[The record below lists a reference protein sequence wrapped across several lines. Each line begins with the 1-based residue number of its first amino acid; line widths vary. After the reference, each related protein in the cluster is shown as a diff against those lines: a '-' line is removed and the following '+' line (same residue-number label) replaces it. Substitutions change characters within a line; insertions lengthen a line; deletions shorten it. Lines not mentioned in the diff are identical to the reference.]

1 VSGGRPGRTDEAA
14 RAGKGLLSW
23 KSVVWQDDTMAEALI
38 VGSPVVGRVVAM
50 RDVPDPVF
58 AESIVGPGLA
68 IDPDPE
74 LGGRVVA
81 PCAGVVVKLH
91 PHAFVLLAPG
101 ASADGAPATPAP
113 PAAGRGVLVH
123 LGIDTVQ
130 LKGEGFT
137 LLVAEGDT
145 VAAGQELIVWSP
157 TWVSDAGRSPLVP
170 VVALDLG
177 PRGLEELVRPGT
189 RVQAGDALFH
199 LA

>member
-1 VSGGRPGRTDEAA
+1 
-14 RAGKGLLSW
+14 
-23 KSVVWQDDTMAEALI
+23 MAEALI
-38 VGSPVVGRVVAM
+38 VGSPVAGRVVAM

-68 IDPDPE
+68 IDPDPG

-91 PHAFVLLAPG
+91 PHAFVLLAPPAEEPEPG
-101 ASADGAPATPAP
+101 AAPG
-113 PAAGRGVLVH
+113 GRGVLVH

-145 VAAGQELIVWSP
+145 VVADQDLIVWSP
-157 TWVSDAGRSPLVP
+157 TAVSDGGRSPLVP

-177 PRGLEELVRPGT
+177 PRGLDELVRPGT
-189 RVQAGDALFH
+189 RVQAGDPLFR
-199 LA
+199 LT

>member
-1 VSGGRPGRTDEAA
+1 
-14 RAGKGLLSW
+14 
-23 KSVVWQDDTMAEALI
+23 MAEALI
-38 VGSPVVGRVVAM
+38 VGSPVAGRVVAM

-68 IDPDPE
+68 VDPDPE
-74 LGGRVVA
+74 LGRRVVA

-91 PHAFVLLAPG
+91 PHAFVLLAPP
-101 ASADGAPATPAP
+101 ADPPEPDGTAAGAPAGASPAQAAT
-113 PAAGRGVLVH
+113 AAGRGVLVH

-130 LKGEGFT
+130 LKGDGFT

-145 VAAGQELIVWSP
+145 VAAGQDLVAWSP
-157 TWVSDAGRSPLVP
+157 VAVSDGGRSPLVP

-177 PRGLEELVRPGT
+177 PGTLEELVRPGA

>member
-1 VSGGRPGRTDEAA
+1 
-14 RAGKGLLSW
+14 
-23 KSVVWQDDTMAEALI
+23 MAEALI

-74 LGGRVVA
+74 LGRRVVA

-91 PHAFVLLAPG
+91 PHAFVLLAPPVG
-101 ASADGAPATPAP
+101 PTGQTGPEAGGRQGPEADPVGPVGTVDPVG
-113 PAAGRGVLVH
+113 GRGVLVH

-130 LKGEGFT
+130 LKGVGFT
-137 LLVAEGDT
+137 LLAAEGDS
-145 VAAGQELIVWSP
+145 VVAGQALIAWSP
-157 TWVSDAGRSPLVP
+157 AEVFDGGRSPLVP

-177 PRGLEELVRPGT
+177 PLGLEELVRPGAL
-189 RVQAGDALFH
+189 VQAGDPLFL

>member
-1 VSGGRPGRTDEAA
+1 
-14 RAGKGLLSW
+14 
-23 KSVVWQDDTMAEALI
+23 MAEALI
-38 VGSPVVGRVVAM
+38 VGSPVAGRVVAM

-91 PHAFVLLAPG
+91 PHAFVLLAPSG
-101 ASADGAPATPAP
+101 DEPETVGGTPA
-113 PAAGRGVLVH
+113 AAGRGVLVH

-137 LLVAEGDT
+137 LLVAEGAT
-145 VAAGQELIVWSP
+145 VVAGQELIAWSP
-157 TWVSDAGRSPLVP
+157 GEVSDGGRSPLVP

-177 PRGLEELVRPGT
+177 PRGLEELARPGM
-189 RVQAGDALFH
+189 RVPAGEPLFR
-199 LA
+199 LP

>member
-1 VSGGRPGRTDEAA
+1 
-14 RAGKGLLSW
+14 
-23 KSVVWQDDTMAEALI
+23 MAEALI
-38 VGSPVVGRVVAM
+38 VGSPVAGRVVAM

-91 PHAFVLLAPG
+91 PHAFVLLVL
-101 ASADGAPATPAP
+101 SAGPPEHAAPAGTAG
-113 PAAGRGVLVH
+113 GRGVLVH

-130 LKGEGFT
+130 LKGAGFD
-137 LLVAEGDT
+137 LLVAEGDV
-145 VAAGQELIVWSP
+145 VAAGQQLIAWSP
-157 TWVSDAGRSPLVP
+157 AEVSDGGRSPLVP

-177 PRGLEELVRPGT
+177 PKGLEELVRPGA
-189 RVQAGDALFH
+189 RVQAGDPLFR
-199 LA
+199 LP

>member
-1 VSGGRPGRTDEAA
+1 
-14 RAGKGLLSW
+14 
-23 KSVVWQDDTMAEALI
+23 MAEVLI
-38 VGSPVVGRVVAM
+38 VGSPVAGRVVAM
-50 RDVPDPVF
+50 REVPDPVF

-68 IDPDPE
+68 IDPDPDPE

-91 PHAFVLLAPG
+91 PHAFVLLAPPAEKPAPDG
-101 ASADGAPATPAP
+101 GADGAAA
-113 PAAGRGVLVH
+113 AAGRGVLVH

-130 LKGEGFT
+130 LKGEGFI

-145 VAAGQELIVWSP
+145 VAAGQELVVWSP
-157 TWVSDAGRSPLVP
+157 TAVSDGGRSPLVP

-177 PRGLEELVRPGT
+177 PGGLEELVRPGT
-189 RVQAGDALFH
+189 RVQAGDPLFH

>member
-1 VSGGRPGRTDEAA
+1 
-14 RAGKGLLSW
+14 
-23 KSVVWQDDTMAEALI
+23 MAEALI

-91 PHAFVLLAPG
+91 PHAFVLLVP
-101 ASADGAPATPAP
+101 SAGPSEPAGPAG
-113 PAAGRGVLVH
+113 PAGGRGVLVH

-130 LKGEGFT
+130 LKGAGFD
-137 LLVAEGDT
+137 LLVTEGDT
-145 VAAGQELIVWSP
+145 VAAGQQLIAWSP
-157 TWVSDAGRSPLVP
+157 GKVSDGGRSPLVP

-177 PRGLEELVRPGT
+177 PKGLEELVRPGA
-189 RVQAGDALFH
+189 RVRAGDPLFR
-199 LA
+199 LP

>member
-1 VSGGRPGRTDEAA
+1 
-14 RAGKGLLSW
+14 
-23 KSVVWQDDTMAEALI
+23 MAEALI
-38 VGSPVVGRVVAM
+38 VGSPVAGRVVAM

-91 PHAFVLLAPG
+91 PHAFVLLAPPAEAVSRGVGG
-101 ASADGAPATPAP
+101 AAGTGGPAAG

-130 LKGEGFT
+130 LEGEGFT
-137 LLVAEGDT
+137 LLAAEGDT
-145 VAAGQELIVWSP
+145 VVAGQELVVWSP
-157 TWVSDAGRSPLVP
+157 SGVSDGGRSPLVP

-177 PRGLEELVRPGT
+177 PRGLEELVRPGA
-189 RVQAGDALFH
+189 RVRAGDSLFR
-199 LA
+199 LP

>member
-1 VSGGRPGRTDEAA
+1 
-14 RAGKGLLSW
+14 
-23 KSVVWQDDTMAEALI
+23 MAEALI
-38 VGSPVVGRVVAM
+38 VGSPVAGRVVAM

-68 IDPDPE
+68 IDPDPA

-91 PHAFVLLAPG
+91 PHAFVLLAPPAEPSG
-101 ASADGAPATPAP
+101 PDSPAAGAPATAAAVPAA

-130 LKGEGFT
+130 LKGEGFI

-145 VAAGQELIVWSP
+145 VTAGQELVVWSP
-157 TWVSDAGRSPLVP
+157 TAVSDGGRSPLVP
-170 VVALDLG
+170 VVALDLVPG
-177 PRGLEELVRPGT
+177 GLEELVRPGA
-189 RVQAGDALFH
+189 RVQAGDPLFH
-199 LA
+199 LP

>member
-1 VSGGRPGRTDEAA
+1 
-14 RAGKGLLSW
+14 
-23 KSVVWQDDTMAEALI
+23 MAEALI
-38 VGSPVVGRVVAM
+38 VGSPVAGRVVAM

-91 PHAFVLLAPG
+91 PHAFVLLVP
-101 ASADGAPATPAP
+101 SAEPAGTAGPAGSAG
-113 PAAGRGVLVH
+113 PAGTAGPAGGRGVLVH

-130 LKGEGFT
+130 LKGAGFD

-145 VAAGQELIVWSP
+145 VAAGQQLIAWSP
-157 TWVSDAGRSPLVP
+157 AEVSGGGRSPLVP

-177 PRGLEELVRPGT
+177 PKGLEELVRPGH
-189 RVQAGDALFH
+189 RVQAGDPLFR
-199 LA
+199 LP

>member
-1 VSGGRPGRTDEAA
+1 
-14 RAGKGLLSW
+14 
-23 KSVVWQDDTMAEALI
+23 MAEALI

-74 LGGRVVA
+74 PGGSVVA

-91 PHAFVLLAPG
+91 PHAFVLLAP
-101 ASADGAPATPAP
+101 SAEPTSSSE

-130 LKGEGFT
+130 LKGAGFT
-137 LLVAEGDT
+137 LLVAEGDN
-145 VAAGQELIVWSP
+145 VVAGQELVVWSP
-157 TWVSDAGRSPLVP
+157 NEVADGGRSPLVP

-189 RVQAGDALFH
+189 RVQAGDPLFR
-199 LA
+199 LP

>member
-1 VSGGRPGRTDEAA
+1 
-14 RAGKGLLSW
+14 
-23 KSVVWQDDTMAEALI
+23 MAEVLI
-38 VGSPVVGRVVAM
+38 VGSPVAGRVVAM

-91 PHAFVLLAPG
+91 PHAFVLLAP
-101 ASADGAPATPAP
+101 PAEDRPDARPCGPAG
-113 PAAGRGVLVH
+113 GRGVLVH

-145 VAAGQELIVWSP
+145 VVADQDLVVWSP
-157 TWVSDAGRSPLVP
+157 TAVSDGGRSPLVP

-177 PRGLEELVRPGT
+177 PGRPGG
-189 RVQAGDALFH
+189 AGPARALGSRRATPLFR
-199 LA
+199 LT

>member
-1 VSGGRPGRTDEAA
+1 
-14 RAGKGLLSW
+14 
-23 KSVVWQDDTMAEALI
+23 MAEALI

-91 PHAFVLLAPG
+91 PHAFVLLV
-101 ASADGAPATPAP
+101 P
-113 PAAGRGVLVH
+113 PAEPPEPAATAVPAGGRGVLVH

-130 LKGEGFT
+130 LKGAGFD

-157 TWVSDAGRSPLVP
+157 AEVSDGGRSPLVP

-177 PRGLEELVRPGT
+177 PKGLEELVRPGA
-189 RVQAGDALFH
+189 RVQAGDPLFR

>member
-1 VSGGRPGRTDEAA
+1 
-14 RAGKGLLSW
+14 
-23 KSVVWQDDTMAEALI
+23 MAKALI
-38 VGSPVVGRVVAM
+38 VGSPVAGRVVAM

-81 PCAGVVVKLH
+81 PCAGEVVKLH
-91 PHAFVLLAPG
+91 PHAFVLLAPPAEESEPAG
-101 ASADGAPATPAP
+101 RAHAAPTG
-113 PAAGRGVLVH
+113 GRGVLVH

-145 VAAGQELIVWSP
+145 VVAGQDLVVWSP
-157 TWVSDAGRSPLVP
+157 TAVSDGGRSPLVP
-170 VVALDLG
+170 VLALDLG
-177 PRGLEELVRPGT
+177 PGNLEELARPGT
-189 RVQAGDALFH
+189 RVRAGDSLFR
-199 LA
+199 LT

>member
-1 VSGGRPGRTDEAA
+1 
-14 RAGKGLLSW
+14 
-23 KSVVWQDDTMAEALI
+23 MAEALI
-38 VGSPVVGRVVAM
+38 VGSPVAGRVVAM

-91 PHAFVLLAPG
+91 PHAFVLLAPPTEQPG
-101 ASADGAPATPAP
+101 AGGSA
-113 PAAGRGVLVH
+113 AAGRGVLVH

-130 LKGEGFT
+130 LKGAGFT
-137 LLVAEGDT
+137 LLAAEGDT
-145 VAAGQELIVWSP
+145 VAAGQELIAWSP
-157 TWVSDAGRSPLVP
+157 TDVSDGGRSPLVP

-177 PRGLEELVRPGT
+177 PRGLEELVRPGA
-189 RVQAGDALFH
+189 RVRAGDPLFH

>member
-1 VSGGRPGRTDEAA
+1 
-14 RAGKGLLSW
+14 
-23 KSVVWQDDTMAEALI
+23 MAEALI
-38 VGSPVVGRVVAM
+38 VGSPVAGRVVAM

-91 PHAFVLLAPG
+91 PHAFVLLAP
-101 ASADGAPATPAP
+101 SAEQPAPDAAAEAPATPAS

-157 TWVSDAGRSPLVP
+157 TAVSDGGRSPLVP

-177 PRGLEELVRPGT
+177 PRGLEELARPGT
-189 RVQAGDALFH
+189 RVQAGDALFY
-199 LA
+199 LP

>member
-1 VSGGRPGRTDEAA
+1 
-14 RAGKGLLSW
+14 
-23 KSVVWQDDTMAEALI
+23 MAEALI
-38 VGSPVVGRVVAM
+38 VGSPVAGRVVAM

-68 IDPDPE
+68 IDPDPA

-91 PHAFVLLAPG
+91 PHAFVLLAPP
-101 ASADGAPATPAP
+101 AEPSDLDVPAPGAPAAAPAV

-130 LKGEGFT
+130 LTGEGFI

-145 VAAGQELIVWSP
+145 VTAGQELVVWSP
-157 TWVSDAGRSPLVP
+157 TAVSDGGRSPLVP

-177 PRGLEELVRPGT
+177 PGGLEELVRPGT
-189 RVQAGDALFH
+189 RVRAGDPLFH

>member
-1 VSGGRPGRTDEAA
+1 
-14 RAGKGLLSW
+14 
-23 KSVVWQDDTMAEALI
+23 MAEALI
-38 VGSPVVGRVVAM
+38 VGSPVAGRVVAM

-58 AESIVGPGLA
+58 AESLVGPGLA
-68 IDPDPE
+68 VDPDPE

-91 PHAFVLLAPG
+91 PHAFVLLAPPTVQPG
-101 ASADGAPATPAP
+101 PDSPAG
-113 PAAGRGVLVH
+113 GRGVLVH

-137 LLVAEGDT
+137 LLVSEGET
-145 VAAGQELIVWSP
+145 VVAGQELVAWSP
-157 TWVSDAGRSPLVP
+157 TTVSDDGRSPLVP

-177 PRGLEELVRPGT
+177 PGSLEELIRPGA
-189 RVQAGDALFH
+189 RVQAGDPLFR

>member
-1 VSGGRPGRTDEAA
+1 
-14 RAGKGLLSW
+14 
-23 KSVVWQDDTMAEALI
+23 MAEALI
-38 VGSPVVGRVVAM
+38 VGSPVAGRVVAM

-91 PHAFVLLAPG
+91 PHAFVLLVP
-101 ASADGAPATPAP
+101 SADPPEQAEPAGPAG
-113 PAAGRGVLVH
+113 GRGVLVH

-130 LKGEGFT
+130 LKGAGFD

-145 VAAGQELIVWSP
+145 VAAGQQLIAWSP
-157 TWVSDAGRSPLVP
+157 TEVSDGGRSPLVP

-177 PRGLEELVRPGT
+177 PKGLEELVRPGT
-189 RVQAGDALFH
+189 LVQAGDPLFH
-199 LA
+199 LP

>member
-1 VSGGRPGRTDEAA
+1 
-14 RAGKGLLSW
+14 
-23 KSVVWQDDTMAEALI
+23 MAEALI
-38 VGSPVVGRVVAM
+38 VGSPVAGRVVAM

-68 IDPDPE
+68 IDPDPA

-91 PHAFVLLAPG
+91 PHAFVLLAPPVEPSG
-101 ASADGAPATPAP
+101 PDGLAAGAPAAG

-130 LKGEGFT
+130 LKGEGFI

-145 VAAGQELIVWSP
+145 VTAGQELVVWSP
-157 TWVSDAGRSPLVP
+157 TAVSDGGRSPLVP

-177 PRGLEELVRPGT
+177 PNGLDELVRPGA
-189 RVQAGDALFH
+189 RVQAGDPLFH
-199 LA
+199 LP

>member
-1 VSGGRPGRTDEAA
+1 
-14 RAGKGLLSW
+14 
-23 KSVVWQDDTMAEALI
+23 MAEALI

-91 PHAFVLLAPG
+91 PHAFVLLAPPVEPP
-101 ASADGAPATPAP
+101 AAAEPQAPPEPTARSG

-130 LKGEGFT
+130 LKGAGFD

-145 VAAGQELIVWSP
+145 VVAGQELVAWSP
-157 TWVSDAGRSPLVP
+157 TEVSDGGRSPLVP

-177 PRGLEELVRPGT
+177 PRGLEELVRPGA
-189 RVQAGDALFH
+189 RVQAGDALFR
-199 LA
+199 LP